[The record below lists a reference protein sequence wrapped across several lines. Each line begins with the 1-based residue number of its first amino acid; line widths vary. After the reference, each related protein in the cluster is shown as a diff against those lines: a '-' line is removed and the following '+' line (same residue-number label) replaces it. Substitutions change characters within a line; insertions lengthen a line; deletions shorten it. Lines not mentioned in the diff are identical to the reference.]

1 MAYTAATDI
10 PNLNFAQW
18 SQPSAANPRL
28 VKPIGATDTTIVITS
43 APKDHT
49 NAVITGNFLMG
60 IKNSDGYTETIY
72 VPTGSSSDGLT
83 FTSVIRGV
91 WLEGLD
97 YTTSDTTSKA
107 VAFDGDSPV
116 YFNISPVI
124 EKLVFAALL
133 GTIGSTY
140 KLNARPT
147 YSGTNAVHGER
158 IFADT
163 TARDAAITAPQNG
176 DTCYVTADGVFYDY
190 QGGAWASRATG
201 STPNASTTV
210 AGKVEIA
217 TQAEND
223 AGTTTG
229 GTGALLV
236 ATPDLNAKSI
246 QDNKWN
252 YAASTTGNDTYVITL
267 TPAPAAYV
275 TGMVIEFMPDTD
287 NTGSATI
294 NVNGLGAK
302 TINKVSAGVAA
313 TLEDG
318 DIQAGFI
325 YSLAYTGTYFVL
337 QNPTGNTMST
347 ANSNT
352 LTASSSSDADALHT
366 HPTLSNKNNIGNSSV
381 ASNGSPG
388 AVTYAHGLG
397 VAPRKIQFNYYVLCS
412 TSYGIGFS
420 GNVDSDLHQHTIY
433 PNNTTSA
440 AIDTNSCIKSA
451 FGTNNGLITG
461 VLSSVDATNFTITWS
476 FTAGSPNNTNL
487 YFTWMASY

>member
-1 MAYTAATDI
+1 MAYTAATNL

-18 SQPSAANPRL
+18 SQPDAANPRL
-28 VKPIGATDTTIVITS
+28 VKPISATDTTIVITS

-49 NAVITGNFLMG
+49 NAVITGNLLMG

-147 YSGTNAVHGER
+147 YSGTNAIHGER

-201 STPNASTTV
+201 ATPNASTTV

-229 GTGALLV
+229 GTGALLT
-236 ATPDLNAKSI
+236 ATPDLNAKSV
-246 QDNKWN
+246 QDNKWK

-275 TGMVIEFMPDTD
+275 VGMVIEFMPDTD
-287 NTGSATI
+287 NTGGATI
-294 NVNGLGAK
+294 NVNSLGAK
-302 TINKVSAGVAA
+302 DIYKVSAGSAA
-313 TLEDG
+313 TLENG

-325 YSLAYTGTYFVL
+325 YSLAYTGSYFVL

-352 LTASSSSDADALHT
+352 LTAGSTSDATALHN
-366 HPTLSNKNNIGNSSV
+366 HNKCVVGNSTILSS
-381 ASNGSPG
+381 ASSG

-397 VAPRKIQFNYYVLCS
+397 KIPRRVDFKAITLQTGGSVPGESTGYVDEARNNVCLYREGG
-412 TSYGIGFS
+412 TSS
-420 GNVDSDLHQHTIY
+420 
-433 PNNTTSA
+433 
-440 AIDTNSCIKSA
+440 IDTSVTADCIYISGGINGWSGVVSA
-451 FGTNNGLITG
+451 W
-461 VLSSVDATNFTITWS
+461 DATNITITWTKIADGVDVR
-476 FTAGSPNNTNL
+476 FI
-487 YFTWMASY
+487 WIASY

>member
-1 MAYTAATDI
+1 MTYTAATDI

-28 VKPIGATDTTIVITS
+28 VKPISATDTTIVITS

-223 AGTTTG
+223 AGTSTG
-229 GTGALLV
+229 ATGALLS

-246 QDNKWN
+246 QDNKWK

-267 TPAPAAYV
+267 SPAPAAYV
-275 TGMVIEFMPDTD
+275 TGMVIDFLPDTD
-287 NTGSATI
+287 NTGAATI

-318 DIQAGFI
+318 DIKAGFL

-352 LTASSSSDADALHT
+352 LTAGSTSDASSLHK
-366 HPTLSNKNNIGNSSV
+366 HVGNLLST
-381 ASNGSPG
+381 NGSG
-388 AVTYAHGLG
+388 TVTSDTTTTITHGLG
-397 VAPRKIQFNYYVLCS
+397 TTPKAIMFSTTAGTTYGVICNGSIDAGGGNHCVYYERDGS
-412 TSYGIGFS
+412 TSGVDGNRVSIVTANLGVYIVVNNITSTTFDIVSTGFKT
-420 GNVDSDLHQHTIY
+420 D
-433 PNNTTSA
+433 TSYVWTCLA
-440 AIDTNSCIKSA
+440 
-451 FGTNNGLITG
+451 
-461 VLSSVDATNFTITWS
+461 
-476 FTAGSPNNTNL
+476 
-487 YFTWMASY
+487 